1 MMEMLLF
8 LLVVGVFYGSWL
20 IFGAIAACMLSSRI
34 SRDEEMERIHIDAQD
49 GQDKSEI
56 ASLRRESTGGSQ

>member
-34 SRDEEMERIHIDAQD
+34 SRDEEERGMTAEVDD
-49 GQDKSEI
+49 G
-56 ASLRRESTGGSQ
+56 